1 MLISIALV
9 GWVAGWVVLSP
20 RIASGEG
27 GGGAGARRGG
37 PLAVGWGSGR
47 GWILK
52 LGGRGKR
59 SLAEREEGWK
69 KEKKLGGSG

>member
-1 MLISIALV
+1 MGGSLPP
-9 GWVAGWVVLSP
+9 GREWRG
-20 RIASGEG
+20 R

-37 PLAVGWGSGR
+37 TLAVGR

-59 SLAEREEGWK
+59 SLAEREEEEG
-69 KEKKLGGSG
+69 EEEGGGGAGEWVLMNGLVVG